1 MTTPPTLPA
10 HRLRLGVLL
19 LAVFAL
25 GAALANWA
33 YRREDR
39 RLRDELL
46 EQTRRMAE
54 TIPLDRLRVLHGNRT
69 DEQKPEYRRLK
80 EQLMAAQQVDPD
92 WEWIYLMGR
101 RKNDV
106 VYFQMDSEA
115 YDAPDPSPPGQF
127 YPEASPLLHEVFDK
141 RIATTEGPVADR
153 WGTWVSAFVPLVD
166 PKTDRLVTVV
176 GIDVE
181 ASTWRGK
188 ALRATRV
195 PLLATA
201 ALLLLLATG
210 SRLLGQRKT
219 HSERFRRCC
228 WRHLEAMLAAAIG
241 LVLTLTATWIARRI
255 ETTHAREA
263 FGALAQIRTERILDA
278 FLSLRRSELEGLAR
292 FIDGSEEVTSRE
304 FQRYARHLIRVPEV
318 VAWAWVPVVEGAQ
331 RAAFEQ
337 AVRDAGWQ
345 APEYRLWDA
354 DAAGQPVPAAERPRH
369 YPIYHVESGEALSK
383 YGITPGR
390 DLAAIPAIR
399 ETIEAAVQNDL
410 ITATA
415 VLPPLPG
422 ATSQRNQF
430 LVFRPVRK
438 ILPRGQPV
446 GFAMAS
452 VDPQSFLRS
461 FLGENPEENMQ
472 VALDLLS
479 LRPGEAPRRIAAIAP
494 PEFSANPPPRLTGD
508 WTISRPILA
517 FGRAYAVAVRPTAQ
531 FLAYHSFHLGWLV
544 LLAGVSIT
552 AASALILGFTV
563 HRREDLMQLAEQQA
577 RKLAES
583 AHRFGLLAQQNRIA
597 IWQIDAAGRYTE
609 VGDVFEALSG
619 YAAEELVGKK
629 HFFDLTPEEF
639 REKLQ
644 AETLAAIRRGE
655 PLRDLVHP
663 VQTRAGAILWALT
676 SGVPLRDERGAVTGY
691 WGTSIDVTERRRG
704 EERLAELARE
714 NQLAAHRYAALI
726 RASNTGAWE
735 YDHATQ
741 RIWCSPEYFS
751 MLGYDPAAFALP
763 PEHRT
768 LAACWLDL
776 IHPSD
781 REGAHRQLATSLRQP
796 DRPFDLRF
804 RMRRRDGNWAWI
816 WSRGQMVSDAAGRPT
831 GLLVGTHIDV
841 TESMRAE
848 EALRENE
855 RKYRMLAE
863 NMKDVVWIAD
873 VETNRYLYVSPSVEA
888 LRGLA
893 ADAVLAQP
901 LDASI
906 APAMR
911 AAVMERLR
919 AAAADCRAGRRAAEA
934 FFTQE
939 IPHGRPDGSVVE
951 TEAICRFWPNERT
964 GRLELHGSTR
974 DVSERKRVEDAL
986 RKSQKQMI
994 EAQAMAHIGSW
1005 DHDLRTGRID
1015 WTDEAYRIFGA
1026 EPQSA
1031 PASPELFFERVHPD
1045 DRAAVADAYA
1055 AALRNRTLFQ
1065 ATYRLLLPDGT
1076 IRHVRA
1082 QGETTFAADGTPVRT
1097 IGTMQDVTAAR
1108 RAEDALRDS
1117 ERKYRMLTESM
1128 KDVVWI
1134 VDADTLRFLYVSP
1147 SVEPLRGY
1155 PVEEIM
1161 AGTIADCLLPDQVA
1175 PLQRLIRQRA
1185 EEFRRGE
1192 INDRTFF
1199 TLELKQPRKNGEPI
1213 VTEAVVRFW
1222 RDAATGRLELHGV
1235 TRDVTERKRAEEDYR
1250 TLFQNMLEGFAL
1262 HEIVA
1267 DEHGEAR
1274 DYRFL
1279 AVNPAFERMTG
1290 LKAADILGQTARAV
1304 LPDLDAHWVET
1315 YGNVVRTGLPAF
1327 FEDYSTP
1334 LGRSFEVTAFR
1345 SAPGQFACIFSDVT
1359 ERKLAL
1365 DELRE
1370 SRRRYVSLLANLP
1383 GMAYRCRNDREWTM
1397 EFVSQGCLDLTG
1409 YAPED
1414 LVANRKAAY
1423 NDLIRPAYRESV
1435 WTAWQEVLRTH
1446 GRFEMEYEIAAR
1458 DGETK
1463 WVWEQGEGVYDA
1475 RGGVVALEG
1484 FIADVTARKRAE
1496 GERERL
1502 IRAIE
1507 QSGETILITDAAGT
1521 ILYVNP
1527 AFTRVT
1533 GFTRE
1538 EVLGQTPHVLQSG
1551 VHDREFYRAM
1561 WATLQAGQ
1569 TWEGQL
1575 VNRRKDGTL
1584 YTEQAAISP
1593 VRDAAGRI
1601 VNFVAV
1607 KRDVTRELQAEEENT
1622 ALQAQLAH
1630 AQKLE
1635 SLGRLAGGVAHDFNN
1650 MLQAILGYVEIA
1662 IEQVPADQ
1670 PLHADLREI
1679 QKAAARSTTLTRQL
1693 QAFARKQVAAPR
1705 VLDLNEAVAGMF
1717 GMLRRL
1723 IGEDVQLIWKPGRNV
1738 GHVKIDP
1745 SQLDQAV
1752 ANLCINARDAI
1763 GPAGHITLATGAE
1776 DVPATAAGAVAGD
1789 LKPGSYAV
1797 LTVHDDGVGMNPD
1810 VVAHIFEPFFTT
1822 KPVGKGTGLGLS
1834 TVYGTAKQN
1843 GGDVRVES
1851 RPGHGSTFKIYLPRE
1866 TQPDDGAPEAVSP
1879 PADPVAR
1886 PHETILLVEDEE
1898 VILRTTKRILESLG
1912 YRVLATHSPQ
1922 DALRIAA
1929 EAGQRLDLLITDV
1942 IMGGMN
1948 GPDLVRHLHE
1958 TRPDLRY
1965 LFMSGYTAHLLAEQG
1980 VQDGSAHFIQK
1991 PFNRNALATKVRE
2004 VLAAT

>member
-1 MTTPPTLPA
+1 MTKPPALPA
-10 HRLRLGVLL
+10 HRLRFIVLL
-19 LAVFAL
+19 LAVAAL
-25 GAALANWA
+25 GAALAHWA

-39 RLRDELL
+39 RLRDDLL

-54 TIPLDRLRVLHGNRT
+54 TVPVDRLRVLQGNRT

-80 EQLMAAQQVDPD
+80 EQLMAAQQIDPD

-101 RKNDV
+101 RKNGI

-115 YDAPDPSPPGQF
+115 FDAPDPSPPGQF

-141 RIATTEGPVADR
+141 RIAATEGPIADR
-153 WGTWVSAFVPLVD
+153 WGTWVSAFVPLAD

-176 GIDVE
+176 GIDVD
-181 ASTWRGK
+181 ASTWHAK
-188 ALRATRV
+188 SFRATRV
-195 PLLATA
+195 PLAATA

-210 SRLLGQRKT
+210 LPLIRRRNG
-219 HSERFRRCC
+219 HPDRFRRRS
-228 WRHLEAMLAAAIG
+228 WRHLEALLTAAIG
-241 LVLTLTATWIARRI
+241 LVLTLTATWLTRLV

-263 FGALAQIRTERILDA
+263 FSAVAQIRSERILDA

-292 FIDGSEEVTSRE
+292 FIEGSEIVTSEE
-304 FQRYARHLIRVPEV
+304 FKRYARHLVRVPEV
-318 VAWAWVPVVEGAQ
+318 MAWAWVPAVEAE
-331 RAAFEQ
+331 RRTEFEQ

-345 APEYRLWDA
+345 PPEYRIWDA
-354 DAAGQPVPAAERPRH
+354 DAAGQPMPAAELPCH
-369 YPIYHVESGEALSK
+369 YPIYHVESTEALSK

-399 ETIEAAVQNDL
+399 DAIGIATTTSL

-415 VLPPLPG
+415 MLPPLPG
-422 ATSQRNQF
+422 ATSQRNLI

-438 ILPRGQPV
+438 IQGHGPPL
-446 GFAMAS
+446 GFAMAA

-461 FLGENPEENMQ
+461 FLGENPAENMQ
-472 VALDLLS
+472 VALDLLG
-479 LRPGEAPRRIAAIAP
+479 LRPGEPPRRLAAIAP
-494 PEFSANPPPRLTGD
+494 PDFTGAPPPRLTDD
-508 WTISRPILA
+508 WTVSRPILA
-517 FGRAYAVAVRPTAQ
+517 FGRAYAVAVRPTTH

-544 LLAGVSIT
+544 LLAGLSISG
-552 AASALILGFTV
+552 ASALILGFTV
-563 HRREDLMQLAEQQA
+563 HRREDLAHLAEQQA

-583 AHRFGLLAQQNRIA
+583 ANHFHLLAQQNRIVT
-597 IWQIDAAGRYTE
+597 WETNVDGLYVD
-609 VGDVFEALSG
+609 VGDTAEAVLG
-619 YAAEELVGKK
+619 YRPEELVGKK
-629 HFFDLTPEEF
+629 HFYDLYP
-639 REKLQ
+639 
-644 AETLAAIRRGE
+644 AEGRAAYKASGFALAARGE
-655 PLRDLVHP
+655 SIQAPACPLVTKSGETIW
-663 VQTRAGAILWALT
+663 VATAGIPLW
-676 SGVPLRDERGAVTGY
+676 DEEGRPRGY
-691 WGTSIDVTERRRG
+691 WGTETDVTDRRRN
-704 EERLAELARE
+704 EERLARLLEE
-714 NQLAAHRYAALI
+714 NQAAARRYAALI
-726 RASNTGAWE
+726 KASNTGAWE
-735 YDHATQ
+735 YDVAAQ

-751 MLGYDPAAFALP
+751 MLGHDPAAFAFP
-763 PEHRT
+763 PERRT

-781 REGAHRQLATSLRQP
+781 RDAANGYLASYLRQP

-804 RMRRRDGNWAWI
+804 RMRRRDGSWAWI
-816 WSRGQMVSDAAGRPT
+816 WSRGQMLADAEGRAT

-848 EALRENE
+848 EALRESE

-873 VETNRYLYVSPSVEA
+873 VETSRFLYVSPSIEA
-888 LRGLA
+888 LCGRTA
-893 ADAVLAQP
+893 ADVLAQP
-901 LDASI
+901 LDATL
-906 APAMR
+906 APDRR

-919 AAAADCRAGRRAAEA
+919 AAAADCRAGRRGPET
-934 FFTQE
+934 FFALE
-939 IPHGRPDGSVVE
+939 IPLARPDGTVVE
-951 TEAICRFWPNERT
+951 TEAVCRFWANERT

-974 DVSERKRVEDAL
+974 DVSERKRAEAHLRLQAQLLDCVHEAVVSSDLDGNIQYWNREAEAL
-986 RKSQKQMI
+986 YGYTAAEVLGKPYRSI
-994 EAQAMAHIGSW
+994 AGAV
-1005 DHDLRTGRID
+1005 DPP
-1015 WTDEAYRIFGA
+1015 DESRFR
-1026 EPQSA
+1026 Q
-1031 PASPELFFERVHPD
+1031 
-1045 DRAAVADAYA
+1045 
-1055 AALRNRTLFQ
+1055 N
-1065 ATYRLLLPDGT
+1065 LL
-1076 IRHVRA
+1076 A
-1082 QGETTFAADGTPVRT
+1082 QGFWQGEHLQRRKNGETFWTATFISLVRDADNRP
-1097 IGTMQDVTAAR
+1097 IGYIGIDQDVTER
-1108 RAEDALRDS
+1108 KRVEDALRDS
-1117 ERKYRMLTESM
+1117 ERKYRMLTENM

-1147 SVEPLRGY
+1147 SAETLCGYGVDEILAGTLADRVRPDQAVPLRN
-1155 PVEEIM
+1155 
-1161 AGTIADCLLPDQVA
+1161 LL
-1175 PLQRLIRQRA
+1175 RQRA

-1192 INDRTFF
+1192 IDDRTFF
-1199 TLELKQPRKNGEPI
+1199 TFEMQQLRRQGEPF
-1213 VTEAVVRFW
+1213 VAEAVARFW
-1222 RDAATGRLELHGV
+1222 RDEATDRLELHGV

-1267 DEHGEAR
+1267 DERGEPR

-1290 LKAADILGQTARAV
+1290 LKAADLLGKTARET
-1304 LPDLDAHWVET
+1304 LPDLEAKWFEI

-1334 LGRSFEVTAFR
+1334 LGRNFEVTAFR
-1345 SAPGQFACIFSDVT
+1345 AAPGQFACIFSDVT

-1383 GMAYRCRNDREWTM
+1383 GMAYRCRNDRNWTM
-1397 EFVSQGCLDLTG
+1397 EFISQGCQDLTG

-1414 LVANRKAAY
+1414 LIGNRKVSY
-1423 NDLIRPAYRESV
+1423 NDLILPAYRELI
-1435 WTAWQEVLRTH
+1435 WTAWQGVLRTH

-1458 DGETK
+1458 AGETR

-1475 RGGVVALEG
+1475 QGQVVALEG

-1496 GERERL
+1496 SERERL
-1502 IRAIE
+1502 TRAIE
-1507 QSGETILITDAAGT
+1507 QSGETILITDADSK

-1533 GFTRE
+1533 GYARE
-1538 EVLGQTPHVLQSG
+1538 EVLGRTPRVFQSG
-1551 VHDREFYRAM
+1551 QHDREFYRAM
-1561 WATLQAGQ
+1561 WQVLKAGQ

-1575 VNRRKDGTL
+1575 VNKRKDGSL

-1607 KRDVTRELQAEEENT
+1607 KRDVTRELRDEEEKA
-1622 ALQAQLAH
+1622 ALQSQLAH

-1650 MLQAILGYVEIA
+1650 VLQAILGYVEIA
-1662 IEQVPADQ
+1662 IEQVPPDQ
-1670 PLHADLREI
+1670 PLHADLKEI
-1679 QKAAARSTTLTRQL
+1679 QKAAARSTSLTRQL
-1693 QAFARKQVAAPR
+1693 QAFARKQAAAPQ

-1723 IGEDVQLIWKPGRNV
+1723 IGENVQLVWKPGRDV

-1763 GPAGHITLATGAE
+1763 GPAGCITLETGTE
-1776 DVPATAAGAVAGD
+1776 SVAAGPAAGE
-1789 LKPGSYAV
+1789 LPPGRYAV
-1797 LTVHDDGVGMNPD
+1797 LAVRDNGSGMKPEI
-1810 VVAHIFEPFFTT
+1810 VAHIFEPFFTT

-1851 RPGHGSTFKIYLPRE
+1851 QPGKGSTFKIFLPRQDLAE
-1866 TQPDDGAPEAVSP
+1866 DAAPATVPP
-1879 PADPVAR
+1879 PADPAAR

-1912 YRVLATHSPQ
+1912 YHVLATHSPQ
-1922 DALRIAA
+1922 DALRIAGA
-1929 EAGQRLDLLITDV
+1929 AGQRIDLLITDV
-1942 IMGGMN
+1942 IMAGMN
-1948 GPDLVRHLHE
+1948 GPELVRHLRAA
-1958 TRPDLRY
+1958 RPQLRC

-1980 VQDGSAHFIQK
+1980 FQDGTAHFIQK
-1991 PFNRNALATKVRE
+1991 PFNRHALATKVRD

>member
-1 MTTPPTLPA
+1 LSV
-10 HRLRLGVLL
+10 HRLRRGVVL

-25 GAALANWA
+25 GAALATWA

-39 RLRDELL
+39 RLRDDLL

-54 TIPLDRLRVLHGNRT
+54 TIPLDRMRMLHGNRS

-80 EQLMAAQQVDPD
+80 EQLMAAQQIDPD

-101 RKNDV
+101 RKNGV

-127 YPEASPLLHEVFDK
+127 YPEASPRLHDVFDR
-141 RIATTEGPVADR
+141 RIAATEGPISDR

-195 PLLATA
+195 PLAVTA
-201 ALLLLLATG
+201 ALLALLATG
-210 SRLLGQRKT
+210 AHLLGQRKT
-219 HSERFRRCC
+219 KAERFQRCC
-228 WRHLEAMLAAAIG
+228 WRHLEAILAAAIG
-241 LVLTLTATWIARRI
+241 LVLTLTAAWIARRI

-263 FGALAQIRTERILDA
+263 FGAVAQIRSERILDA
-278 FLSLRRSELEGLAR
+278 FLGLRRSELEGLAR
-292 FIDGSEEVTSRE
+292 FIEGSEAVTSHE
-304 FQRYARHLIRVPEV
+304 FRRYARHLVRVPEV
-318 VAWAWVPVVEGAQ
+318 MAWAWVPAVEAER
-331 RAAFEQ
+331 RAEFEQ

-345 APEYRLWDA
+345 PPEYRIWDA
-354 DAAGQPVPAAERPRH
+354 DAAGQPGPAAERPCH
-369 YPIYHVESGEALSK
+369 YPIYHVESSEALSK

-399 ETIEAAVQNDL
+399 EAIGIATTTGL
-410 ITATA
+410 ITATTM
-415 VLPPLPG
+415 LPPLPG
-422 ATSQRNQF
+422 ATSPRNQI

-438 ILPRGQPV
+438 IQGHGLPM
-446 GFAMAS
+446 GFAMAA

-461 FLGENPEENMQ
+461 FLGEDPTENMQ
-472 VALDLLS
+472 VSLDLLS
-479 LRPGEAPRRIAAIAP
+479 LRPGEPPRRLAAVST
-494 PEFSANPPPRLTGD
+494 PEFSGTPPARLTAD

-517 FGRAYAVAVRPTAQ
+517 FGRAYAVAVRPTTQ
-531 FLAYHSFHLGWLV
+531 FLAYHSFHLGGLV
-544 LLAGVSIT
+544 LLAGLAIT
-552 AASALILGFTV
+552 AAATTILGVTV
-563 HRREDLMQLAEQQA
+563 HRREDLTRLAEEQA

-597 IWQIDAAGRYTE
+597 IWQIDAAGVYTE
-609 VGDVFEALSG
+609 IGDVFESLSG
-619 YAAEELVGKK
+619 YSAAEVVGRM
-629 HFFDLTPEEF
+629 HFYDLTPESD
-639 REKLQ
+639 REKLRT
-644 AETLAAIRRGE
+644 ETLAAIRRGE

-663 VQTRAGAILWALT
+663 VQTRSGAILWALT
-676 SGVPLRDERGAVTGY
+676 SGVPLRDDRGELTGY

-741 RIWCSPEYFS
+741 RMWCSPEYFS
-751 MLGYDPAAFALP
+751 LLGHDPAAFAFP
-763 PEHRT
+763 PEKRT

-781 REGAHRQLATSLRQP
+781 REAANGYLAGYLRQP

-816 WSRGQMVSDAAGRPT
+816 WSRGQLVTDAEGRPT

-873 VETNRYLYVSPSVEA
+873 VETNRFLYVSPSVE
-888 LRGLA
+888 GLCGRTA
-893 ADAVLAQP
+893 ADVLAQP

-906 APAMR
+906 APDR
-911 AAVMERLR
+911 RTAVLARLR
-919 AAAADCRAGRRAAEA
+919 AAAAECRAGRREPEA
-934 FFTQE
+934 FFALE
-939 IPHGRPDGSVVE
+939 IPLARPDGAVVE
-951 TEAICRFWPNERT
+951 TEAVCRFWPNERT
-964 GRLELHGSTR
+964 GRLELHGSSR
-974 DVSERKRVEDAL
+974 DVSERKRAEAHLRLQAQLLDCVHEAVVSSDMDGNIQYWNREAEAL
-986 RKSQKQMI
+986 YGYTAAEVLGKPYRSI
-994 EAQAMAHIGSW
+994 AGA
-1005 DHDLRTGRID
+1005 ID
-1015 WTDEAYRIFGA
+1015 PPDEAAFR
-1026 EPQSA
+1026 E
-1031 PASPELFFERVHPD
+1031 
-1045 DRAAVADAYA
+1045 
-1055 AALRNRTLFQ
+1055 N
-1065 ATYRLLLPDGT
+1065 LLVQGFW
-1076 IRHVRA
+1076 
-1082 QGETTFAADGTPVRT
+1082 QGEHLQRRKNGETFWTATFISLVRDAENRP
-1097 IGTMQDVTAAR
+1097 IGYIGIDQDITER
-1108 RAEDALRDS
+1108 KRFETALRDS
-1117 ERKYRMLTESM
+1117 ERKYRMLTENM

-1134 VDADTLRFLYVSP
+1134 LDADTLRFLYASP
-1147 SVEPLRGY
+1147 SAEALCGY
-1155 PVEEIM
+1155 GVEEIL
-1161 AGTIADCLLPDQVA
+1161 AGTLPDCVLPDQAA
-1175 PLQRLIRQRA
+1175 PLRDLIRRRV

-1192 INDRTFF
+1192 IDDRTFF
-1199 TLELKQPRKNGEPI
+1199 TFEMQQHSKRGAPL
-1213 VTEAVVRFW
+1213 VTEAVARFW
-1222 RDAATGRLELHGV
+1222 RDEATGRLELHGV

-1262 HEIVA
+1262 HELVV
-1267 DEHGEAR
+1267 DERGEPR

-1290 LKAADILGQTARAV
+1290 LKAADLLGKTAREA
-1304 LPDLDAHWVET
+1304 LPGLEEKWFEI

-1334 LGRSFEVTAFR
+1334 LGRTFEVTAFR
-1345 SAPGQFACIFSDVT
+1345 AAPDRFACIFSDVT

-1383 GMAYRCRNDREWTM
+1383 GMAYRCRNDRDWTM

-1414 LVANRKAAY
+1414 LIGNRRVSY
-1423 NDLIRPAYRESV
+1423 NDLILPAYRELL
-1435 WTAWQEVLRTH
+1435 WEKWQTLLRDR
-1446 GRFEMEYEIAAR
+1446 GKLEEEYEIATR
-1458 DGETK
+1458 SGETR

-1475 RGGVVALEG
+1475 QGQVIALEG

-1496 GERERL
+1496 SERERL
-1502 IRAIE
+1502 TRAIE
-1507 QSGETILITDAAGT
+1507 QSGETILITDADSK

-1533 GFTRE
+1533 GYARE
-1538 EVLGQTPHVLQSG
+1538 EVLGQTPRVFQSG
-1551 VHDREFYRAM
+1551 QHDREFYRAM
-1561 WATLQAGQ
+1561 WKVLKAGQ

-1575 VNRRKDGTL
+1575 VNKRKDGSL
-1584 YTEQAAISP
+1584 YTELAAISP

-1607 KRDVTRELQAEEENT
+1607 KRDVTRELRAEEEKS
-1622 ALQAQLAH
+1622 ALQSQLAH

-1650 MLQAILGYVEIA
+1650 VLQAILGYVEIA
-1662 IEQVPADQ
+1662 IEQVPPDQ
-1670 PLHADLREI
+1670 PLHADLKEI
-1679 QKAAARSTTLTRQL
+1679 QKAAARSTSLTRQL
-1693 QAFARKQVAAPR
+1693 QAFARKQAAAPQTI
-1705 VLDLNEAVAGMF
+1705 DLNEAVAGMF

-1723 IGEDVQLIWKPGRNV
+1723 IGEDVQLVWKPGKDV

-1763 GPAGHITLATGAE
+1763 GPAGHVVLETSVAE
-1776 DVPATAAGAVAGD
+1776 VSAEAAGD
-1789 LKPGSYAV
+1789 LPPGRYAV
-1797 LTVHDDGVGMNPD
+1797 LAVRDDGSGMKPE

-1851 RPGHGSTFKIYLPRE
+1851 QPGQGSTFRIYLPRQNLPE
-1866 TQPDDGAPEAVSP
+1866 DAAPTADPP
-1879 PADPVAR
+1879 PADPAAR

-1912 YRVLATHSPQ
+1912 YQVVATHSPQ
-1922 DALRIAA
+1922 DALRIAGA
-1929 EAGQRLDLLITDV
+1929 AGQRVDLLITDV
-1942 IMGGMN
+1942 IMAGMN
-1948 GPDLVRHLHE
+1948 GPELVRHLRA
-1958 TRPDLRY
+1958 TRPQLRC

-1980 VQDGSAHFIQK
+1980 LEDGAAHFIQK
-1991 PFNRNALATKVRE
+1991 PFNRHALATKVRDI
-2004 VLAAT
+2004 LAAT

>member
-1 MTTPPTLPA
+1 MTIPPVLPA

-39 RLRDELL
+39 RLRDDLL
-46 EQTRRMAE
+46 EQARRMAE
-54 TIPLDRLRVLHGNRT
+54 TIPIDRLRVLHGNRT

-101 RKNDV
+101 RKNGI

-127 YPEASPLLHEVFDK
+127 YPEASPRLQTAFDK
-141 RIATTEGPVADR
+141 RIAATEGPISDR

-166 PKTDRLVTVV
+166 PKTDRLITVV
-176 GIDVE
+176 GIDVD

-188 ALRATRV
+188 TLRAMRV

-210 SRLLGQRKT
+210 TPLLHRRNT
-219 HSERFRRCC
+219 NPERVRRYG
-228 WRHLEAMLAAAIG
+228 WRHLEAILAAAIG
-241 LVLTLTATWIARRI
+241 LVLTLTAAWVARRI
-255 ETTHAREA
+255 ETTHVREA

-318 VAWAWVPVVEGAQ
+318 VAWAWVPVVEAAQ
-331 RAAFEQ
+331 RAEFEQ

-354 DAAGQPVPAAERPRH
+354 DAAGQPVPAAGRPRH
-369 YPIYHVESGEALSK
+369 YPIYHVESAESLAK

-399 ETIEAAVQNDL
+399 ETIETAVKDNL

-422 ATSQRNQF
+422 ATSQRSQF

-438 ILPRGQPV
+438 ILPDGQPV

-461 FLGENPEENMQ
+461 FLGENPDENMQ
-472 VALDLLS
+472 LALDLLS
-479 LRPGEAPRRIAAIAP
+479 LRPAEAPRRLATIAP
-494 PEFSANPPPRLTGD
+494 PEFAGLPPGRLTAD

-517 FGRAYAVAVRPTAQ
+517 FGKTYAVAVRPTPY

-544 LLAGVSIT
+544 LLAGLATT
-552 AASALILGFTV
+552 AAAALILGFTV
-563 HRREDLMQLAEQQA
+563 HRREDLAWLAEQQA

-609 VGDVFEALSG
+609 VGDVFEALFG
-619 YAAEELVGKK
+619 YAAEELVGKSY
-629 HFFDLTPEEF
+629 FYDLCPEEF
-639 REKLQ
+639 REKLRT
-644 AETLAAIRRGE
+644 ETLAAIRRGE

-663 VQTRAGAILWALT
+663 VRTRAGAVLWALT
-676 SGVPLRDERGAVTGY
+676 SGVPLRDERGEVTGY

-751 MLGYDPAAFALP
+751 MLGYDPAAFAFP
-763 PEHRT
+763 PEQWT

-781 REGAHRQLATSLRQP
+781 REAAHRYLAGSLRQP

-804 RMRRRDGNWAWI
+804 RMRRRDGSWAWI
-816 WSRGQMVSDAAGRPT
+816 WSRGQMVADAAGQPT

-893 ADAVLAQP
+893 AAAVLAQP

-906 APAMR
+906 APDGR
-911 AAVMERLR
+911 TAVMERLR
-919 AAAADCRAGRRAAEA
+919 AAAADCRAGRRAPEA

-939 IPHGRPDGSVVE
+939 IPHVRPDGSVVE
-951 TEAICRFWPNERT
+951 TEAVCRFWPNERT

-974 DVSERKRVEDAL
+974 DVSERKRAEAHL
-986 RKSQKQMI
+986 RLQAQLLDCVS
-994 EAQAMAHIGSW
+994 EAVVAT
-1005 DHDLRTGRID
+1005 DLDGIIQYWNR
-1015 WTDEAYRIFGA
+1015 EAESLYG
-1026 EPQSA
+1026 
-1031 PASPELFFERVHPD
+1031 
-1045 DRAAVADAYA
+1045 YA
-1055 AALRNRTLFQ
+1055 AAEVLGQPYRNVAGPIDQPHENAFRQEIL
-1065 ATYRLLLPDGT
+1065 AKGAWR
-1076 IRHVRA
+1076 
-1082 QGETTFAADGTPVRT
+1082 GEHLQRKKNGDAVWTTTFISLVRDERDRPVGY
-1097 IGTMQDVTAAR
+1097 IGIDQDVTER
-1108 RAEDALRDS
+1108 RRVEDALRDS

-1134 VDADTLRFLYVSP
+1134 VDADTLRVLYVSP

-1155 PVEEIM
+1155 SVEEIM
-1161 AGTIADCLLPDQVA
+1161 AGTIADSLLPDQVA

-1222 RDAATGRLELHGV
+1222 RDEASGRLELHGV

-1267 DEHGEAR
+1267 DERGEPR

-1290 LKAADILGQTARAV
+1290 LKAADILGQTARDV
-1304 LPDLDAHWVET
+1304 LPDLEEKWFEI

-1327 FEDYSTP
+1327 FEDYSTS

-1383 GMAYRCRNDREWTM
+1383 GMAYRCRNDRDWTM

-1414 LVANRKAAY
+1414 LVGNRKVSY
-1423 NDLIRPAYRESV
+1423 NDLIRPAFREPV
-1435 WTAWQEVLRTH
+1435 WTAWTDVLRTH

-1475 RGGVVALEG
+1475 RGEVVALEG

-1527 AFTRVT
+1527 AFTRTT
-1533 GFTRE
+1533 GFSRE
-1538 EVLGQTPHVLQSG
+1538 DVLGQTPHVLQSG

-1561 WATLQAGQ
+1561 WQALQAGQ

-1584 YTEQAAISP
+1584 YTEQASISP
-1593 VRDAAGRI
+1593 VRDAGGRI

-1607 KRDVTRELQAEEENT
+1607 KRDVTRELQADEEKT
-1622 ALQAQLAH
+1622 TLQTQLAH

-1693 QAFARKQVAAPR
+1693 QAFARKQVAAPK

-1723 IGEDVQLIWKPGRNV
+1723 IGEDVQLIWKPGRDV
-1738 GHVKIDP
+1738 GLVKIDP

-1763 GPAGHITLATGAE
+1763 GPAGHITLETGIQ
-1776 DVPATAAGAVAGD
+1776 DVPATAAGAAAGD
-1789 LKPGSYAV
+1789 LKPGRYAV
-1797 LTVHDDGVGMNPD
+1797 LAVRDDGIGMKPE

-1851 RPGHGSTFKIYLPRE
+1851 QPGHGSTFKIYLPRE
-1866 TQPDDGAPEAVSP
+1866 ALPDDGAPDAAP
-1879 PADPVAR
+1879 PSADPVAR

-1922 DALRIAA
+1922 NALRIAA
-1929 EAGQRLDLLITDV
+1929 EAGQRIDLLLTDV

-1948 GPDLVRHLHE
+1948 GPDLVGHLRA

-1980 VQDGSAHFIQK
+1980 VQDGSARFIQK
-1991 PFNRNALATKVRE
+1991 PFNRSALATKVRE